1 MFKIAPTVR
10 AVEVSPSM
18 LPSTS
23 EIYRMKDHYPRSDL
37 SLNESEF
44 IRWIKNVR
52 YFTIKEFVVKP
63 NYNQI
68 YYKVVLVSADKR
80 FSIDTYISQTLWEEV
95 VEIHERPGMLSE
107 RDIGSFFIKY
117 RQSKVI
123 GRTDAL
129 KFRGLNEL
137 HQFTNGSYFT
147 LYGWEKPS
155 DLGADYIQLEVI
167 NCSGIHKK
175 FVLSATDLFTSI
187 MTYVEPVVPV
197 KKKVQITFDFNTD
210 ADRLKAI
217 EFLQNMKVN

>member
-10 AVEVSPSM
+10 AVEIQPSM

-37 SLNESEF
+37 SFNESEF
-44 IRWIKNVR
+44 IRWVKNVR
-52 YFTIKEFVVKP
+52 YFTIKKFIVKP

-80 FSIDTYISQTLWEEV
+80 FSIDTYISQTLWKEV

-107 RDIGSFFIKY
+107 RDIASYFMKY
-117 RQSKVI
+117 RQCKVI
-123 GRTDAL
+123 GRPDAL

-147 LYGWEKPS
+147 LYGWAKPAELS
-155 DLGADYIQLEVI
+155 ADYIELTVI
-167 NCSGIHKK
+167 NCSGIYKT
-175 FVLSATDLFTSI
+175 FTLSATDLFNSI
-187 MTYVEPVVPV
+187 MTYVEPVPA
-197 KKKVQITFDFNTD
+197 KKVQITFDFNTD

-217 EFLQNMKVN
+217 EFLQNMKIQ

>member
-10 AVEVSPSM
+10 AVEIQPSI

-37 SLNESEF
+37 SFNESEF
-44 IRWIKNVR
+44 IRWVKNVR
-52 YFTIKEFVVKP
+52 YFTVKTFTVKP
-63 NYNQI
+63 NCNQV

-80 FSIDTYISQTLWEEV
+80 FSIDTYISQKLWEEV

-107 RDIGSFFIKY
+107 RDICLYFVKY

-123 GRTDAL
+123 GRPDAL
-129 KFRGLNEL
+129 KFRGLNDL
-137 HQFTNGSYFT
+137 HQFTNDSYFT
-147 LYGWEKPS
+147 LYGWAKPAELS
-155 DLGADYIQLEVI
+155 ADYIELIVI
-167 NCSGIHKK
+167 NCSGIYKT
-175 FVLSATDLFTSI
+175 FTLSATDLFNSI
-187 MTYVEPVVPV
+187 MTYVEPVPA

-217 EFLQNMKVN
+217 EFLQNMKIQ